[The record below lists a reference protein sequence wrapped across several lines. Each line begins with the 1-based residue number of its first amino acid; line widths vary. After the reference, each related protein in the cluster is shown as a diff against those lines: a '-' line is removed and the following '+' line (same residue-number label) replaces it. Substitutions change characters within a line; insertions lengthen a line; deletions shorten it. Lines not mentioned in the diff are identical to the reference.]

1 MPNAFQRFTMP
12 IKNVASEN
20 ELAIIILGA
29 DVSPRKKSQGA
40 KSLIPLSP
48 KWNVIEMQLD
58 AIKTMYPKAEVI
70 LITGFQSQQVINK
83 KYPLKIIENPFYD
96 ETSDVEQIRIALNA
110 TLSSKVL
117 IVNGD
122 LAFDAPS
129 LMNIEKHGSNVLFT
143 DEKTLDKDD
152 TCIGVVH
159 NNNVVENLVYCTP
172 NKWLHTLYAEGKEL
186 DILRKFIRNKE
197 RSKLLLFEAIN
208 YIISSGGLIRAVPQR
223 FGTMYRIG
231 T

>member
-12 IKNVASEN
+12 IKNIATDN
-20 ELAIIILGA
+20 ELTVIILGA

-58 AIKTMYPKAEVI
+58 AIKTMFPKAEIV
-70 LITGFQSQQVINK
+70 LVTGFQSQQVISK
-83 KYPLKIIENPFYD
+83 KYPVRIVENPFFE
-96 ETSDVEQIRIALNA
+96 ETSDVEQIRIALNV
-110 TLSSKVL
+110 TLSNKVL

-122 LAFDAPS
+122 LAFDAPA
-129 LMNIEKHGSNVLFT
+129 LLNITNHGSNILFS
-143 DEKTLDKDD
+143 DEKNLDKEDAY
-152 TCIGVVH
+152 IGVIH

-172 NKWLHTLYAEGKEL
+172 NKWLHTLYIEGKEL
-186 DILRKFIRNKE
+186 ETLRKFVRNKE
-197 RSKLLLFEAIN
+197 RSKLLFFEAIN
-208 YIISSGGLIRAVPQR
+208 YIVSSGGLIRAIPQR
-223 FGTMYRIG
+223 SGTMYRIG